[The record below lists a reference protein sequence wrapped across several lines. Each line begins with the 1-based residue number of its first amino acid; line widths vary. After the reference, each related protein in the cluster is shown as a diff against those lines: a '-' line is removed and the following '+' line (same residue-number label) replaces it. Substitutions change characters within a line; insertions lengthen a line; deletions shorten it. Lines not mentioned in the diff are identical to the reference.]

1 MRLVLILAIV
11 VFAVLG
17 AVVGALNSER
27 IVIDLYFSSFHAP
40 KGALLLC
47 ALLVGWLAGGAMVY
61 LGLVLRLRR
70 RLRRLMRETEHNDA
84 AAAAV
89 TTVPKIGPA

>member
-17 AVVGALNSER
+17 AVLGALNSER
-27 IVIDLYFSSFHAP
+27 IAIDLYFSSFHAP

-47 ALLVGWLAGGAMVY
+47 TLLLGWLAGGAMVY

-70 RLRRLMRETEHNDA
+70 RLRRIVRETRHDGA
-84 AAAAV
+84 AAAPV
-89 TTVPKIGPA
+89 TIVPRSGPA